1 MEFPSKKKKIYYQG
15 SGIFIKKGGY
25 VDLAT
30 IFEIGKT
37 IGQVAAAGNK
47 IHTAASNKKSA
58 EEKSMDFLNEDDD
71 DLRELEE
78 IITKKDKDAAAKLV
92 ERMRKLAT
100 NEPKK
105 GKGLEYFG

>member
-1 MEFPSKKKKIYYQG
+1 
-15 SGIFIKKGGY
+15 
-25 VDLAT
+25 
-30 IFEIGKT
+30 
-37 IGQVAAAGNK
+37 
-47 IHTAASNKKSA
+47 
-58 EEKSMDFLNEDDD
+58 MDFLNEDDD

-92 ERMRKLAT
+92 ERMRKLTA